1 MRHLTDDL
9 MSVAGVA
16 RPVQREWAALFTVVV
31 VQWLTR
37 CVARVEVYP
46 SRTVAM
52 WWPRGRTLMDI
63 RGHESPKRRRAL
75 SDGKLSRVAS
85 RQQFV
90 FPSRAGSSP
99 VSRSRYLG
107 PKRQV

>member
-1 MRHLTDDL
+1 MRAHFYGRRNYRDDVTAGGCRGSRVRSWYE
-9 MSVAGVA
+9 SVAT
-16 RPVQREWAALFTVVV
+16 L
-31 VQWLTR
+31 
-37 CVARVEVYP
+37 
-46 SRTVAM
+46 
-52 WWPRGRTLMDI
+52 WPLRRTLRDI
-63 RGHESPKRRRAL
+63 RGHESPKRRRVL
-75 SDGKLSRVAS
+75 SDGKLRRVAS